1 MVAQSARGVIDF
13 NQPSMKI
20 QCVYGTHHD
29 AGSTAVASI
38 VVHLEQVSS
47 GRHEHH
53 ESVLVQGFRGVLHVW
68 SSSGWK
74 NGWFPEE
81 SVAYPQ
87 TPLFPL
93 EDENVT
99 TGSEDVEE
107 RMSYRRRHWNVW
119 RMWSIMFWIKI

>member
-1 MVAQSARGVIDF
+1 MITQGARGMVHFHQPPMEVECID
-13 NQPSMKI
+13 
-20 QCVYGTHHD
+20 GTHHD
-29 AGSTAVASI
+29 ASSTAVASI

-53 ESVLVQGFRGVLHVW
+53 ESVLVHGFRGMLHVW

-74 NGWFPEE
+74 TGWFPEE
-81 SVAYPQ
+81 SDVCSQ

-93 EDENVT
+93 EDGNVT
-99 TGSEDVEE
+99 AGSEDVEV

-119 RMWSIMFWIKI
+119 